1 MTAREVEVR
10 AQEGVEH
17 QCWGGGEGVWPKQA
31 TEEDVG
37 TSILD
42 GVPKR
47 NEAVKHLWQ
56 VRRSPSEAVGPRLDL
71 QPAPLTSC
79 LLLDSG
85 LGGQVSLVVASWV
98 RKEEKSHILWWL
110 YPLGSLPETLA
121 TEQTVGLSGGRGRE
135 LGACLPSPDKAGDQ
149 RTGELSRGALWPLMV
164 NSDPRVG
171 GGSPKRRAWELV
183 TL

>member
-1 MTAREVEVR
+1 M
-10 AQEGVEH
+10 
-17 QCWGGGEGVWPKQA
+17 WPKQV
-31 TEEDVG
+31 TKEDVG

-47 NEAVKHLWQ
+47 NEAVKHLRQ
-56 VRRSPSEAVGPRLDL
+56 VKRSPSEAVGPRPHL
-71 QPAPLTSC
+71 QSAPLTSC

-85 LGGQVSLVVASWV
+85 LGGQVSLVAASWV

-135 LGACLPSPDKAGDQ
+135 LGACLPSPDKAEDQ
-149 RTGELSRGALWPLMV
+149 RTGERSRGALWPLKV
-164 NSDPRVG
+164 KLGPQGWGRR
-171 GGSPKRRAWELV
+171 PKEKGLGAGNPLV
-183 TL
+183 PG

>member
-1 MTAREVEVR
+1 MAKAGDQGRC
-10 AQEGVEH
+10 GNIH
-17 QCWGGGEGVWPKQA
+17 P
-31 TEEDVG
+31 
-37 TSILD
+37 D

-135 LGACLPSPDKAGDQ
+135 LGACLPSPDKAEDQ